1 MAEGITVGNAAK
13 TAVELVDV
21 ALKHNTDIENITP
34 LYTQAVDAVL
44 NIMEERTGGP
54 AATIPA
60 PQQAPAQP
68 GPFDAAQSIQSN
80 FPGSTIVAPPGA
92 PQPQQ
97 QAPQQTNV
105 VPFPQ
110 AQSAPIPGAQQGGGA
125 DPQIEQIWR
134 QFFADVQNGQFEAN
148 WHDNRGNKRSPSNP
162 DFKHKTW
169 KVNPGD
175 KYNASLWIT
184 GNKNPD
190 WVAGALQ
197 QIGLG

>member
-21 ALKHNTDIENITP
+21 ALKHNVDIEGITP

-44 NIMEERTGGP
+44 GIMEERTGGP
-54 AATIPA
+54 AASIPA
-60 PQQAPAQP
+60 PAAQPAQQA
-68 GPFDAAQSIQSN
+68 PFDAAQSLQNN

-92 PQPQQ
+92 PQPAQQ
-97 QAPQQTNV
+97 PAQGNV

-110 AQSAPIPGAQQGGGA
+110 AQGPAPIPGAQQGDP

-134 QFFADVQNGQFEAN
+134 QFFTDVQNGQFESN
-148 WHDNRGNKRSPSNP
+148 WYDNRTSKKSPSNP
-162 DFKHKTW
+162 DFKHKSW
-169 KVNPGD
+169 KLSPSD
-175 KYNASLWIT
+175 KYTASLWIT
-184 GNKNPD
+184 GKKNPD